1 MTGFELIW
9 IAIALIALQPM
20 IRQRVLMAAR
30 QRLIRRIE
38 RQRNT
43 RVILLVHRQETMQLL
58 GIPLIRF
65 IDVEDSEAIINA
77 ISSTDPETPIDL
89 VLHTPGGLV
98 LASYQIA
105 RAINRR
111 KGKVTVFV
119 PYYAMSGGTLI
130 ALAADEIVMSEH
142 AVLGPTDPQIGHYS
156 AAALLRVLETKPIE
170 KIDDETLLLADQA
183 EKAVKQLE
191 AIVHEMLADK
201 MASPQAT
208 DELAKLLT
216 RGAWTH
222 DYPITC
228 EQAKNLGLNVNTQ
241 MPPEFYELMK
251 LFPQPV
257 RRTPSVEYSHEPEPR
272 RPVRPPRA

>member
-1 MTGFELIW
+1 MGGFDIVWLV
-9 IAIALIALQPM
+9 IALLAFQPVL
-20 IRQRVLMAAR
+20 RQRLLMTAR

-38 RQRNT
+38 RQRGS
-43 RVILLVHRQETMQLL
+43 RVILLVHRQETMQILGFPLL
-58 GIPLIRF
+58 RY

-77 ISSTDPETPIDL
+77 VRSTAPEVPIDL

-105 RAINRR
+105 RAIRRR

-142 AVLGPTDPQIGHYS
+142 ALLGPTDPQIGKFS
-156 AAALLRVLETKPIE
+156 AAALLRVTETKPIE
-170 KIDDETLLLADQA
+170 HISDETLLLADQA
-183 EKAVKQLE
+183 EKAVKQLH
-191 AIVHEMLADK
+191 AIVQEMLEGKLTPEAGE
-201 MASPQAT
+201 Q
-208 DELAKLLT
+208 LARLLT

-228 EQAKNLGLNVNTQ
+228 EQAKQLGLNVTTD
-241 MPPEFYELMK
+241 MPSEFYDLMR

-257 RRTPSVEYSHEPEPR
+257 RRTPSVETSHEPESPR
-272 RPVRPPRA
+272 PARRRH